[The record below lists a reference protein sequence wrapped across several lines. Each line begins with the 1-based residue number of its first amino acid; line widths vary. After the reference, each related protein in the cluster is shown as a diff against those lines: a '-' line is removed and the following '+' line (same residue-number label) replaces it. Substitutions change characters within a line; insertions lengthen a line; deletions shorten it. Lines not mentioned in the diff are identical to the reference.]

1 MFIRSSFSRN
11 GKETHTDQR
20 DNVLTL
26 SEKKGLT
33 NIQKKQLKKTFSPV
47 CILSVQLASMFLTL
61 CDNWKTLFFTKNFRF
76 SEVFVTA
83 VLLRFLTE
91 VL

>member
-11 GKETHTDQR
+11 GKEIHTDQR

-47 CILSVQLASMFLTL
+47 CILSVQLASM
-61 CDNWKTLFFTKNFRF
+61 NVSYSMW
-76 SEVFVTA
+76 
-83 VLLRFLTE
+83 
-91 VL
+91 